1 MGKDVPS
8 IPDKLRPILSQF
20 ADQIGREI
28 YPGGLP
34 RGTKFSELETLSGL
48 IGDELGRSIIESQ
61 ARAQADE
68 LSQDLAPAACST
80 CGQTARAAPAEHR
93 DLITTQ
99 GTVAWDEPAAY
110 CPSCRRAF
118 FPSVPSLGA

>member
-20 ADQIGREI
+20 ADQIGREV
-28 YPGGLP
+28 YPNGLP
-34 RGTKFSELETLSGL
+34 RGTRFSALEALSGL
-48 IGDELGRSIIESQ
+48 IGDELGRSIVESQ
-61 ARAQADE
+61 TRAQADA
-68 LSQDLAPAACST
+68 LSQDSTPVVCS
-80 CGQTARAAPAEHR
+80 CGQTARAGPNEHR